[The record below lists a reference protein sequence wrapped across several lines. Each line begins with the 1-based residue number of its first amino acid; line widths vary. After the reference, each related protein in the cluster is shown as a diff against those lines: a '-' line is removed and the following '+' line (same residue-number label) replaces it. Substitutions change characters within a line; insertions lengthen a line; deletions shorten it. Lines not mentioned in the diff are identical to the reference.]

1 MTPEQ
6 VAQEEKEVYEA
17 EFLMHKVRWK
27 PRCLVAIP
35 GTIDLQPLL
44 HTATSLFADD
54 QAAVFD
60 LTAA

>member
-1 MTPEQ
+1 
-6 VAQEEKEVYEA
+6 
-17 EFLMHKVRWK
+17 VRWK